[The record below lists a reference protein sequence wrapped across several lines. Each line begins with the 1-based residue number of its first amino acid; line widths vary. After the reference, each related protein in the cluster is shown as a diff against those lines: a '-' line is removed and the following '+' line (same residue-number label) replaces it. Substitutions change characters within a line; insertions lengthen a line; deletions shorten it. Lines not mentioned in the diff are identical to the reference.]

1 MVSYAEDNEELIIS
15 KTETEDFSFVE
26 ISNIDKYI
34 KIKRKL
40 RRANSDYNADI
51 YKTAGISDNSVLDL
65 DYDLSTVRKMV
76 LYEIKRTKVI
86 AGTSQDDSS

>member
-1 MVSYAEDNEELIIS
+1 MIIS

-34 KIKRKL
+34 KRKRKL